1 MYTRGVDI
9 WAVATILGTL
19 FVNLLCVLHSCS
31 ALDWTTETSPPL
43 TLVTKALPQLP
54 FSLYLRFIYSFYLSS
69 PCATGE
75 MINGRPVF
83 PGTSTI
89 NQIERIIEVIN
100 MPSKSDVDAIAS
112 VYTATMLESLP
123 QMNFKLLGECLIF
136 APLFAML

>member
-1 MYTRGVDI
+1 
-9 WAVATILGTL
+9 
-19 FVNLLCVLHSCS
+19 
-31 ALDWTTETSPPL
+31 
-43 TLVTKALPQLP
+43 
-54 FSLYLRFIYSFYLSS
+54 
-69 PCATGE
+69 

-123 QMNFKLLGECLIF
+123 QMNFKLLGECL
-136 APLFAML
+136 AMLGPPFCLTLLIACYFARWIHCSA